1 MAINI
6 KKYSGLISG
15 SKYIFLLNVTDK
27 VFSFVIMLLLA
38 RNFSAEIYGQIVTLI
53 ALSMVFI
60 SIFDLGLPIFIQ
72 REIAESPLN
81 ASAVFSRVFT
91 LGSILILIYYSA
103 SLLTLKIIYPDIPYT
118 LFSVISVMMYISFLV
133 TISNKALAGLNEYRA
148 QFTAFILPR
157 AVVLIIFFAGIYY
170 FELSASL
177 LFTIMLGGI
186 FVNLLLALFYLYRN
200 KVRISLSYFQLNS
213 VLQIIA
219 VSLPLGLAVVFNFL
233 YDKIDLLLIS
243 GITDYDSAAVYSIA
257 YGLFKSSSIAFS
269 FLLVSGFT
277 KIAEMKRDP
286 GPVRDFFIEH
296 AKLISV
302 ICIICSVILFVFP
315 EYIIGLLYS
324 GRFTDSASVLR
335 ILSIALI
342 AMGLNNLTG
351 VILNGMGYFK
361 AVMYITLYALI
372 MNASLNIL
380 FIPVYGIKAAA
391 VISIITEYFILVTE
405 WVFLVKILKALE
417 AKKA

>member
-38 RNFSAEIYGQIVTLI
+38 RNFPAEIYGQIVTLI

-133 TISNKALAGLNEYRA
+133 TISNKALAGLNEYRS

-157 AVVLIIFFAGIYY
+157 AAVLIIFFAGIYY
-170 FELSASL
+170 FELNASL

-186 FVNLLLALFYLYRN
+186 IVNLLLALFYLYRN

-286 GPVRDFFIEH
+286 GPVRAFFKEH
-296 AKLISV
+296 AKLIAV
-302 ICIICSVILFVFP
+302 ICIICSAILFIFP

-417 AKKA
+417 AKKV